1 MRESG
6 KCSVWKVIRGIPMSI
21 KIMIV
26 DDTAFMRMTLKK
38 ILTEGGFTVVGEAG
52 DGAQAVQLY
61 KAIRPELVTLDITM
75 PVMDGLQAA
84 KEILAFDPLARII
97 MVSAMGQQAMVVS
110 AIKSGAKDF
119 IVKPFDA
126 ERIIS
131 AVYRAWW
138 GDSR

>member
-1 MRESG
+1 
-6 KCSVWKVIRGIPMSI
+6 MSI